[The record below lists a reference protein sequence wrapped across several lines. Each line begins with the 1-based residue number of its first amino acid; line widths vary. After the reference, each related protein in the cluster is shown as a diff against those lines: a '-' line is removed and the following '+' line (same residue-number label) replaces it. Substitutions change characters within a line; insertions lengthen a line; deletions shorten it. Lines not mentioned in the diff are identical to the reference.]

1 LNFSKISHLIS
12 LCFVAGCIAACAYA
26 RQAAA
31 PAASEATAKLAS
43 LSVTGSKRFTSDQIA
58 AELPVK
64 QGAMV
69 TRADLQAAADR
80 LNQLGTFAK
89 AGYRF
94 SSDPAGVHVEYQ
106 VEDAPDLPIAFDN
119 FPWVSDEDLRSA
131 LKAAIPLYDGT
142 APPSGLILDEM
153 STALSAYLNSK
164 AIYVKVSH
172 NPMSDPLTDEKLVT
186 FFSAGAEEDVKSI
199 DFSDALANSNAAIQ
213 SRLADLIGK
222 PYSLTNI
229 KLFELEQV
237 RPVYYERSL
246 LRVTFKPPT
255 VIAPAPT
262 ADATPSVVI
271 HIQIDAGTQYS
282 WGSVAWTGNS
292 ALSSA
297 ELNALATFKPGE
309 PTNGTKIQALW
320 IAVTDAYGHNGY
332 LDAALA
338 PAPAFDDSS
347 HRVNYTVAVTEG
359 PQYKMGNL
367 VLSGLSLEGEK
378 RIRTAWALAPGV
390 VFDQTFFDQFLDS
403 GAKNSFTGIP
413 YQYDRVD
420 HFLDKD
426 PAAGIVNVMLDF
438 K

>member
-1 LNFSKISHLIS
+1 LNFSKISRLIL
-12 LCFVAGCIAACAYA
+12 LCVAAAYIAARACAA
-26 RQAAA
+26 QA
-31 PAASEATAKLAS
+31 PAPVATTASAKLAS

-58 AELPVK
+58 AELPIK

-69 TRADLQAAADR
+69 TRDDLQAAADR

-106 VEDAPDLPIAFDN
+106 VEDATGLPVSFDN
-119 FPWVSDEDLRSA
+119 FPWVSDDDLRNA
-131 LKAAIPLYDGT
+131 LKVAIPLYDGT
-142 APPSGLILDEM
+142 APPAGIILDEM
-153 STALSAYLNSK
+153 SAALSAYLNSK

-172 NPMSDPLTDEKLVT
+172 NPMSDPLTDEKLIT

-199 DFSDALANSNAAIQ
+199 DFSDALANSNTAIQ

-222 PYSLTNI
+222 PYSLTTI

-237 RPVYYERSL
+237 RPIYFEHSL

-255 VIAPAPT
+255 VIAPPPT
-262 ADATPSVVI
+262 ADTAPSVVI
-271 HIQIDAGTQYS
+271 HIQIDAGAQYS
-282 WGSVAWTGNS
+282 WGSIAWTGNS
-292 ALSSA
+292 AISSP

-320 IAVTDAYGHNGY
+320 IAVTDAYGHKGY
-332 LDAALA
+332 LDATLA
-338 PAPAFDDSS
+338 PVPTFDDSL
-347 HRVNYTVAVTEG
+347 HRVNYTVAITEG

-413 YQYDRVD
+413 YQYDRID
-420 HFLDKD
+420 HYLEKD
-426 PAAGIVNVMLDF
+426 PATNTVNVMLDF